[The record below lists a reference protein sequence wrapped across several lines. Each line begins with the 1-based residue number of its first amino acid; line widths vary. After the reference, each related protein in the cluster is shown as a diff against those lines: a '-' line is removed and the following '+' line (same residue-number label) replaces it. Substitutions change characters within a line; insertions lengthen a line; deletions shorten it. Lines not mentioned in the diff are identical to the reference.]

1 MAFTSSWTEDAVRS
15 PPSTGVA
22 STVVAATTGAAT
34 TGAAATGAAAFL
46 EESLALVAGDV
57 ASAETTGVATTGAAG
72 AAVVFLETVF
82 LEAGAE
88 AFIILVA
95 VEVFMAG
102 IRTLLDA
109 MESIFGPHFIFGR
122 AYFFIATSSQHEQTG

>member
-1 MAFTSSWTEDAVRS
+1 
-15 PPSTGVA
+15 
-22 STVVAATTGAAT
+22 
-34 TGAAATGAAAFL
+34 L

-88 AFIILVA
+88 EFIILVA

-102 IRTLLDA
+102 IRT
-109 MESIFGPHFIFGR
+109 
-122 AYFFIATSSQHEQTG
+122 

>member
-1 MAFTSSWTEDAVRS
+1 MDFTSSWTEDTFAS

-22 STVVAATTGAAT
+22 STATTGATGA

-57 ASAETTGVATTGAAG
+57 ASAETTGVGTTGAAG
-72 AAVVFLETVF
+72 AAVFLETVF

-122 AYFFIATSSQHEQTG
+122 AYFFTVTSS